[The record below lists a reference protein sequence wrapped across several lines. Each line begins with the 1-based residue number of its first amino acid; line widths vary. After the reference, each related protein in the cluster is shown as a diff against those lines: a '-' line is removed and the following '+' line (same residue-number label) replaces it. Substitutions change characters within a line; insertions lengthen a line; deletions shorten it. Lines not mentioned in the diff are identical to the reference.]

1 MKTIYLAAG
10 CFWGC
15 QAFYKKMRGII
26 STNVGYANGNIDN
39 PSYNDLKTGKASH
52 AETVKI
58 EYDEKKISLEKII
71 SYYLEII
78 DPYAVNHQGGDYGL
92 QYRTAVYYVDE
103 ESGKFV
109 KDFLD
114 REERKLGQ
122 GKFAIQVEKL
132 NQYFS
137 AEDYHQDYLDKNPT
151 GYCHV
156 NLNLVRKEDLK

>member
-10 CFWGC
+10 CFWGS

-39 PSYNDLKTGKASH
+39 PSYHDLKTGKATH

-78 DPYAVNHQGGDYGL
+78 DPYSVNHQGGDYGL

-114 REERKLGQ
+114 REEKKLGR

>member
-39 PSYNDLKTGKASH
+39 PSYHDLKTGKASH

-78 DPYAVNHQGGDYGL
+78 DPYSVNHQGGDYGL

-109 KDFLD
+109 KVFLD
-114 REERKLGQ
+114 REEKKLGR